1 MSQFKKRLISSTSR
15 RTVLKGLGVGA
26 ASLAM
31 PNIARAQAGT
41 IKIGYVTPATGPMA
55 LFGETDGYTV
65 EKINALLADGLEV
78 NGERCNV
85 EILVQDSQSDSN
97 RSAEVS
103 GDLILNE
110 EVNLLIPASTTPTIT
125 AAADQAELYEI
136 PCVSCGAPWQA
147 IIFPRGGADNPFT
160 WTYHFFWGLDEALR
174 TFVGLWNTIE
184 TNKKVGML
192 FPQNID
198 GETWGNEDYGLP
210 SPTREAGFEVVKPGY
225 FQPRTNDFTAQISTF
240 KNEGCDIVGGIA
252 FTDDFKTFVNQCNQQ
267 GYHPRAMTMAAALL
281 FPSAVEAMGDLGNG
295 MSSEVWWT
303 PAFPF
308 KSSLTGQV
316 SRDIADEWEAETNR
330 QWTQPLGYSHAIW
343 EVAIDALKRSGNPLD
358 KTAVRDA
365 IKATNLNTLIGPVN
379 FSTGPHPNVSTT
391 PIFGGQWV
399 PGEKWMY
406 DLKIVDN
413 TVNQLFEPEQKM
425 KILPWAM

>member
-15 RTVLKGLGVGA
+15 RTVLKGLGVGV

-78 NGERCNV
+78 NGERYNV

-210 SPTREAGFEVVKPGY
+210 SPT
-225 FQPRTNDFTAQISTF
+225 
-240 KNEGCDIVGGIA
+240 
-252 FTDDFKTFVNQCNQQ
+252 
-267 GYHPRAMTMAAALL
+267 
-281 FPSAVEAMGDLGNG
+281 
-295 MSSEVWWT
+295 
-303 PAFPF
+303 
-308 KSSLTGQV
+308 
-316 SRDIADEWEAETNR
+316 
-330 QWTQPLGYSHAIW
+330 
-343 EVAIDALKRSGNPLD
+343 
-358 KTAVRDA
+358 
-365 IKATNLNTLIGPVN
+365 
-379 FSTGPHPNVSTT
+379 
-391 PIFGGQWV
+391 
-399 PGEKWMY
+399 
-406 DLKIVDN
+406 
-413 TVNQLFEPEQKM
+413 
-425 KILPWAM
+425 

>member
-41 IKIGYVTPATGPMA
+41 IKIGYVTPATGAMA

-78 NGERCNV
+78 NGERYNV

-184 TNKKVGML
+184 TNKKVGMARPGATRITVCRL
-192 FPQNID
+192 QLAKRASRSSSPA
-198 GETWGNEDYGLP
+198 TSSRARTTSLHRSP
-210 SPTREAGFEVVKPGY
+210 PSRTKAATSSAALRSPT
-225 FQPRTNDFTAQISTF
+225 IS
-240 KNEGCDIVGGIA
+240 
-252 FTDDFKTFVNQCNQQ
+252 
-267 GYHPRAMTMAAALL
+267 R
-281 FPSAVEAMGDLGNG
+281 PSSTSA
-295 MSSEVWWT
+295 T
-303 PAFPF
+303 
-308 KSSLTGQV
+308 
-316 SRDIADEWEAETNR
+316 SRDTIR
-330 QWTQPLGYSHAIW
+330 
-343 EVAIDALKRSGNPLD
+343 
-358 KTAVRDA
+358 
-365 IKATNLNTLIGPVN
+365 
-379 FSTGPHPNVSTT
+379 
-391 PIFGGQWV
+391 V
-399 PGEKWMY
+399 P
-406 DLKIVDN
+406 
-413 TVNQLFEPEQKM
+413 
-425 KILPWAM
+425 

>member
-1 MSQFKKRLISSTSR
+1 MSHFKKSLITSTSR
-15 RTVLKGLGVGA
+15 RTVLKGMGVGA

-78 NGERCNV
+78 NGERYNV

-210 SPTREAGFEVVKPGY
+210 SPTRDAGFEVVKPGY

-413 TVNQLFEPEQKM
+413 TVNQLFEPEQQM